1 MQGSPPGLAG
11 SFNART
17 IGFAA
22 SSGLWYRRASNL
34 TSAVW
39 MPDGQSIL
47 TTATRDPEADSIFAY
62 YDLLRVP
69 VPLAEGLAATV
80 DGTNR
85 DSRAVCGLERP

>member
-39 MPDGQSIL
+39 MPDGRGP
-47 TTATRDPEADSIFAY
+47 AC
-62 YDLLRVP
+62 
-69 VPLAEGLAATV
+69 GAA
-80 DGTNR
+80 
-85 DSRAVCGLERP
+85 RPRIQKAIAMAASGRMKIQNAHCQP